1 MYKIA
6 RGFPRS
12 RSSKSVTLAY
22 IRMGFVCDTPST
34 NIALRLVA
42 RHHGRMRSIC
52 VFAGSA
58 PGARP
63 EYLGAVADL
72 ATSLVKRDL
81 HVVYGGGNIGGMG
94 GLCDAVTAAGGHI
107 TGVIP
112 RALVKHEVAD
122 TRLDDL
128 RIVDSMHERKAL
140 MAELSDAFIAVPGGL
155 GTLEEFT
162 EVSTWTQL
170 GLHTKPTG
178 LLNVAD
184 YYSPLLTFLDRA
196 VTEGFLATEH
206 RNNILASTDPDALID
221 GMQEWKP
228 LDAGRWWEPESA
240 RE

>member
-1 MYKIA
+1 
-6 RGFPRS
+6 
-12 RSSKSVTLAY
+12 
-22 IRMGFVCDTPST
+22 
-34 NIALRLVA
+34 
-42 RHHGRMRSIC
+42 MRSIC
-52 VFAGSA
+52 VFAGSS

-63 EYLGAVADL
+63 EYLAAVADL

-81 HVVYGGGNIGGMG
+81 HVVYGGGNVGGMG
-94 GLCDAVTAAGGHI
+94 ALCDAVRAAGGHI

-112 RALVKHEVAD
+112 RSLVKHEVAD

-128 RIVDSMHERKAL
+128 RIVGSIHERKAL

-184 YYSPLLTFLDRA
+184 YYGPLLTFLDHA
-196 VTEGFLATEH
+196 VTEGFLAAEH
-206 RNNILASTDPDALID
+206 RHNILASADPATLIEALRT
-221 GMQEWKP
+221 WKP
-228 LDAGRWWEPESA
+228 VDAGRWWEPDQSTCGTTG
-240 RE
+240 